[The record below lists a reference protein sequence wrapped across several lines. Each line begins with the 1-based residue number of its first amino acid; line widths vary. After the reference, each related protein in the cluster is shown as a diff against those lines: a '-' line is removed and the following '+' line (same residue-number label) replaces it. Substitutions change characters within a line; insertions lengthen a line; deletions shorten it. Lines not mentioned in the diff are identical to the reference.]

1 MRVVL
6 LSRLST
12 FRNQKSIFVSG
23 CLVGL
28 NTGGIQFCQYP
39 ILYAR
44 APCTSRKS
52 FHCFYRYECWRHR
65 PGRGR
70 RNRCFQR
77 EIVIYQQNRYNFGRC
92 ISIDYCIF
100 VNLSSDCYKTI
111 NAPAQGIFKDKGSK
125 FIAYAYPI
133 RSEHDAKERLAT
145 VKGEHPKARHHCWA
159 YRLTPDGLVFR
170 INDNGEPSGT
180 AGRPILNTLMSLGVT
195 NIMVIV
201 VRYFGGTL
209 LGVPGLINAYK
220 TATQE
225 VLSNAEIVER
235 QVMGRYRISFEYE
248 RMNDVMRV
256 VKEES
261 L

>member
-1 MRVVL
+1 M
-6 LSRLST
+6 
-12 FRNQKSIFVSG
+12 
-23 CLVGL
+23 
-28 NTGGIQFCQYP
+28 
-39 ILYAR
+39 
-44 APCTSRKS
+44 
-52 FHCFYRYECWRHR
+52 
-65 PGRGR
+65 
-70 RNRCFQR
+70 
-77 EIVIYQQNRYNFGRC
+77 
-92 ISIDYCIF
+92 
-100 VNLSSDCYKTI
+100 NLSSDCYKTI

-170 INDNGEPSGT
+170 INDDGEPSGT

-261 L
+261 LSVLKQDFDTRCTLELEIPKANQSRALGKMEQLEGTMVEHLVE